1 MSRKAKRR
9 KQKEEFILLDR
20 PPAVRSE
27 SERDRLSK
35 LLDQLDRE
43 SAGRRVG

>member
-1 MSRKAKRR
+1 MSRKSKRR
-9 KQKEEFILLDR
+9 KSKERFLSPDT
-20 PPAVRSE
+20 PPSMRSE

-43 SAGRRVG
+43 PSGRRVG

>member
-9 KQKEEFILLDR
+9 KSKELFLLVDR
-20 PPAVRSE
+20 PPAIRSE

-43 SAGRRVG
+43 PLGRRVG